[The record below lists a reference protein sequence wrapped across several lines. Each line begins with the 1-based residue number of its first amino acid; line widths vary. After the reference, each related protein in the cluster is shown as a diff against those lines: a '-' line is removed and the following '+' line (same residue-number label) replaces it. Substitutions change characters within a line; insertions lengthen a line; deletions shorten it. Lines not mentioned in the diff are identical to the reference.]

1 MCWFF
6 FYWKTNWVWSER
18 TKYGFGPFILIL
30 KFNIGSRVM
39 SDYINTLNLIFG
51 VRDNKEKIE
60 DICHSLL
67 F

>member
-1 MCWFF
+1 MLVFLLLE
-6 FYWKTNWVWSER
+6 NQLGVVR

-30 KFNIGSRVM
+30 KFNIGFRVM